1 MTRILRSPPVA
12 LVIWAL
18 VGMIAFVVSWYS
30 NPTLSIFFLLVYP
43 AWLGLGILWLGLGL
57 PTVRL
62 SVRITFLLLVAVA
75 WIPLVKLHA
84 ANERTSA
91 DTAANLLL
99 ENLVSAQRLEPSFM
113 ARDATSW
120 DSFVGECQGAE
131 RDGVDHGPG
140 HDYFVKC
147 PNGARYIVSLYRSR
161 PRTWMISVLQI
172 EPRPN

>member
-1 MTRILRSPPVA
+1 MTRILRSPPAA

-18 VGMIAFVVSWYS
+18 VGIIAFVVSWYS
-30 NPTLSIFFLLVYP
+30 NPTLSIFFLFVYP

-62 SVRITFLLLVAVA
+62 SVRTTFLLVIAVA
-75 WIPLVKLHA
+75 WIPLVMLHA

-91 DTAANLLL
+91 DMAANLLL

-113 ARDATSW
+113 VGDATSW
-120 DSFVGECQGAE
+120 DSFVVDCQRAE
-131 RDGVDHGPG
+131 REGVDHGPG

-147 PNGARYIVSLYRSR
+147 PNGARYMVGLSRSR
-161 PRTWMISVLQI
+161 PRTWMIAVLPI